1 MSGSA
6 SDTNNRTLFSIVSSC
21 LATVFA
27 CTWVSVHPNV
37 PRPSQS
43 NLALSWRRFCLMLVA
58 VIAPELM
65 AGFAARQFLDAR
77 WFSKKYDVSL
87 THGFFFAMGGF
98 VSASGHRP
106 IVYEEQLCT
115 RPEYL
120 TAIRGIRAEDI
131 EDKSK
136 GDSLSKGVVVLQGLW
151 FAAQCLARVQQRLPL
166 TGLEVA
172 TLAFQSV
179 SIFIWLLWWYKPLDV
194 QEPIRL
200 GPADEFGAWAERRH
214 IPRAPSFNVA
224 VVRVVTNAR
233 NPVLLGDCSAFDP
246 IGSTS
251 VPLFWST
258 HGFYCKGGSGKGD
271 IHFVSMFTFVQFLAG
286 TIFGLIHCG
295 AWNAHFPSADEM
307 LIWRC
312 CALVVCATPF
322 SLTFFFLFWVLSGK
336 KVDAYSVR
344 EPLEFT
350 RLGSTFGVVANT
362 CSNITIGAYIV
373 ARLLLIALSFTT
385 LCALPPGAFV
395 DVNWSTYIPNS

>member
-87 THGFFFAMGGF
+87 THGFFLCYGWIC
-98 VSASGHRP
+98 VSKWPPSYR
-106 IVYEEQLCT
+106 
-115 RPEYL
+115 R
-120 TAIRGIRAEDI
+120 RDI

-151 FAAQCLARVQQRLPL
+151 FAATWRRWRSNLSAYSSGSFGGTNPSTCKSPFV
-166 TGLEVA
+166 
-172 TLAFQSV
+172 
-179 SIFIWLLWWYKPLDV
+179 LD
-194 QEPIRL
+194 PPMNLGL
-200 GPADEFGAWAERRH
+200 GPSDDIYLELQVSTWRWCELL
-214 IPRAPSFNVA
+214 PMPE
-224 VVRVVTNAR
+224 

-362 CSNITIGAYIV
+362 CTNITIGAYIV